1 MRTIRYFVD
10 KKAREHPEKTYLIA
24 PEPGFSLSYLQ
35 LKEDSIR
42 LGKHLLKLGLKK
54 GGKIS
59 FMMGN
64 GYQTTKIFLG
74 TMYAGFVIA
83 PLNLMSQPSQLE
95 YVLNHSDT
103 KLVFFFSKSTRR
115 GLLQP
120 SIK

>member
-54 GGKIS
+54 GAQDLLYDGKRIPDHQDLS
-59 FMMGN
+59 GN
-64 GYQTTKIFLG
+64 HVCRVCDCP
-74 TMYAGFVIA
+74 A
-83 PLNLMSQPSQLE
+83 QPDVSA
-95 YVLNHSDT
+95 
-103 KLVFFFSKSTRR
+103 F
-115 GLLQP
+115 P
-120 SIK
+120 A